1 MSNINSFSENMT
13 QLTASVADAMAM
25 LSGYNES
32 AISSDSS
39 TKVTLI
45 DGSTIELPSY
55 SNVIKR
61 VDRAENTIASFVK
74 GNGLVE
80 TDDNTFRKIK
90 VSTVPKSPTKI
101 KNVGEVS
108 TFNID
113 SNWFFEDFMFPKCV
127 VEIDLKNKIDDD
139 SDRVYINRVILDYTT
154 SYNGVD
160 VSTYYANN
168 IQNKNI
174 SYPSLIEKL
183 NNDGISY
190 YEDQQT
196 VQLPLYFEKYKGDF
210 TITQI
215 SQDGGKLW
223 YYLDTCNYKQVD
235 INGVILSSSYLLST
249 DDYIRYNDSL
259 YKITEIDQKNK
270 RVTIDYSVGYET
282 PSVGGT
288 FYYYNTPFTEKIVKI
303 SIGFNEINIL
313 YIKGVNEEYN
323 ILGEEWSDPI
333 TYTTNDLKFSST
345 GMTLA
350 EYYPKYILDIG
361 SEWIAKAKQN
371 TIYAFN
377 GKTPNTPAPNAAD
390 FKVVQINTQLN
401 ATLDT
406 ETYKNIVSDI
416 VSTKSNIEDL
426 RKNIATNKETLT
438 TESSASKRETIQNT
452 INSDTNSLSKYTT
465 QYNSLVTELNT
476 LLNESGAIGYTPK
489 YHVRGFFP
497 IPAPVYTDDTL
508 KTGKQE
514 VIGFDIMYRY
524 IHTDDTGV
532 DLNTFKYT
540 DTNNNINAVFSD
552 WNEIT
557 SKLKEQI
564 YDDNLGVYIWK
575 DDDVSDSTAI
585 NINQIDLP
593 LRSGEKLQFKI
604 RSISEA
610 GYPTNPLKSEWSD
623 NVTISFPDNL
633 SSNDSVTNILESAKN
648 DLTSVV
654 LQETLSSA
662 GLYSHIS
669 DSVGNYKHDTKNIY
683 HTYYDTSA
691 AKVVTTSL
699 DILLNKLMA

>member
-1 MSNINSFSENMT
+1 M
-13 QLTASVADAMAM
+13 
-25 LSGYNES
+25 
-32 AISSDSS
+32 
-39 TKVTLI
+39 
-45 DGSTIELPSY
+45 
-55 SNVIKR
+55 
-61 VDRAENTIASFVK
+61 
-74 GNGLVE
+74 
-80 TDDNTFRKIK
+80 
-90 VSTVPKSPTKI
+90 
-101 KNVGEVS
+101 
-108 TFNID
+108 
-113 SNWFFEDFMFPKCV
+113 
-127 VEIDLKNKIDDD
+127 
-139 SDRVYINRVILDYTT
+139 
-154 SYNGVD
+154 
-160 VSTYYANN
+160 
-168 IQNKNI
+168 
-174 SYPSLIEKL
+174 
-183 NNDGISY
+183 
-190 YEDQQT
+190 
-196 VQLPLYFEKYKGDF
+196 
-210 TITQI
+210 
-215 SQDGGKLW
+215 
-223 YYLDTCNYKQVD
+223 
-235 INGVILSSSYLLST
+235 
-249 DDYIRYNDSL
+249 
-259 YKITEIDQKNK
+259 
-270 RVTIDYSVGYET
+270 
-282 PSVGGT
+282 
-288 FYYYNTPFTEKIVKI
+288 
-303 SIGFNEINIL
+303 
-313 YIKGVNEEYN
+313 
-323 ILGEEWSDPI
+323 
-333 TYTTNDLKFSST
+333 
-345 GMTLA
+345 
-350 EYYPKYILDIG
+350 
-361 SEWIAKAKQN
+361 
-371 TIYAFN
+371 
-377 GKTPNTPAPNAAD
+377 
-390 FKVVQINTQLN
+390 N

-438 TESSASKRETIQNT
+438 TESNASKRETIQNT

-564 YDDNLGVYIWK
+564 YDDNLGVYIWN

-683 HTYYDTSA
+683 HTYYDTST